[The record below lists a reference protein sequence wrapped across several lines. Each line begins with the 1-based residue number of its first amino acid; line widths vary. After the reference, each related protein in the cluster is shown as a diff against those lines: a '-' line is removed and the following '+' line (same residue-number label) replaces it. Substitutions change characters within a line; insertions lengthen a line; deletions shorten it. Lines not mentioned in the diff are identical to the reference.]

1 MEPINILQD
10 IFSSVID
17 LSFLFDE
24 VFGLEDHRHNHVRTY
39 SLIVTIFFVLTSVIA
54 MILFPGYSVTND
66 FLSTLGTHRAKYPF
80 IFNIATIITAI
91 LLVPTYLALNRIL
104 ARNLPPPNHDLHLK
118 VALVFGIIS
127 SFALAGVGL
136 FPAEGKTF
144 ELHALSALTFFLA
157 IGFYYLLLTYLIIR
171 ILMMCHNFRP
181 FLTPFDYFGFTF
193 LLLVLVLIDISTW
206 YSRILQKFIVY
217 SALFFLVYMAS
228 KVHRVDHL
236 NQMIH
241 GIHE

>member
-104 ARNLPPPNHDLHLK
+104 ARNLPPQ
-118 VALVFGIIS
+118 S
-127 SFALAGVGL
+127 
-136 FPAEGKTF
+136 
-144 ELHALSALTFFLA
+144 
-157 IGFYYLLLTYLIIR
+157 
-171 ILMMCHNFRP
+171 
-181 FLTPFDYFGFTF
+181 
-193 LLLVLVLIDISTW
+193 
-206 YSRILQKFIVY
+206 
-217 SALFFLVYMAS
+217 
-228 KVHRVDHL
+228 
-236 NQMIH
+236 
-241 GIHE
+241 